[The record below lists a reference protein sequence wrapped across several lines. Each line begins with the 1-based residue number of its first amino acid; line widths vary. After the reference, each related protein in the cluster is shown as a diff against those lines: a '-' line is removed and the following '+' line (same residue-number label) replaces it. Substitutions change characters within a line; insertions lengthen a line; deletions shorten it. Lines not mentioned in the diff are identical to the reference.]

1 LLTGEIVKLR
11 PENLNKCF
19 SFWDFEKDEVK
30 KKRIV
35 DEINANIR
43 MMFVYA
49 VNDEYVAG
57 FSLKPINEIQIYFAY
72 LVVREDMRNQGIGSL
87 LIDYA
92 VTYAKQN
99 KYKEISLKVDVDNIN
114 AKRLYE
120 RKGFIPSQ
128 KNDEKILMIREL

>member
-1 LLTGEIVKLR
+1 MKLR
-11 PENLNKCF
+11 
-19 SFWDFEKDEVK
+19 